1 MKYIVYLIDRI
12 LLTRQ
17 RLLKKIFYFCLVLI
31 FFVLNY
37 KHIFRRCYNNHDF
50 EMKLCI
56 VNHYVSIPLASEPGE
71 GDKGSLSAPPPLR
84 FCKVKHNL
92 NYFLLAKV
100 FDGPST
106 PPTLLSICFR
116 RYWILLTVSIQ
127 TIDKLV
133 TTLQGTLYM
142 ECQKVQYFIIV

>member
-106 PPTLLSICFR
+106 PPPPYFQFAFDATEFYLQFLFRLLINSSLHCRELCIWNAKRFN
-116 RYWILLTVSIQ
+116 IS
-127 TIDKLV
+127 
-133 TTLQGTLYM
+133 
-142 ECQKVQYFIIV
+142 

>member
-71 GDKGSLSAPPPLR
+71 GDKGSLSAPPYVFAKLNITLTIFCLPKFLMGLAPPPPPYFQFAFDATEFYLQFLFRLLINSSLHCRELCIWNAKR
-84 FCKVKHNL
+84 FN
-92 NYFLLAKV
+92 
-100 FDGPST
+100 
-106 PPTLLSICFR
+106 
-116 RYWILLTVSIQ
+116 IL
-127 TIDKLV
+127 
-133 TTLQGTLYM
+133 
-142 ECQKVQYFIIV
+142 

>member
-1 MKYIVYLIDRI
+1 MLQQPWFRNEIVYS
-12 LLTRQ
+12 
-17 RLLKKIFYFCLVLI
+17 KS
-31 FFVLNY
+31 
-37 KHIFRRCYNNHDF
+37 
-50 EMKLCI
+50 LCI
-56 VNHYVSIPLASEPGE
+56 NTIGVETGGGGI
-71 GDKGSLSAPPPLR
+71 KGGLAPPPPYVFAKLYITLTI
-84 FCKVKHNL
+84 FCLPK
-92 NYFLLAKV
+92 FLMGLA
-100 FDGPST
+100 P